1 MRNIIHLVE
10 HTTIRVNCLIDNC
23 YLAEGRYPT
32 HKKINVSD
40 HTLEVIKNYLRLA
53 TQYYMALANGN
64 KEYAKDILKE
74 IADVADTITP
84 EMISELPD
92 RARNELKTNN
102 KELKE
107 ITAKFLL

>member
-1 MRNIIHLVE
+1 MRNIIHLSS
-10 HTTIRVNCLIDNC
+10 HITTRVNKLIDFC
-23 YLAEGRYPT
+23 YLSESRYPT
-32 HKKINVSD
+32 YKKINISA
-40 HTLEVIKNYLRLA
+40 HTLETIKTYLSLA
-53 TQYYMALANGN
+53 TNYYMCLANGN
-64 KEYAKDILKE
+64 KQMAKE
-74 IADVADTITP
+74 ILQELSDVADTITP